1 MGRIRYA
8 IATAAVAIAVALAG
22 CSKGSSDDGGSN
34 TNKEKERMENQQL
47 MNSIRQHIVGT
58 WVHDGDCNKVYSLAT
73 PDNEI
78 IMKDEL
84 TFEEASEKDTFTFG
98 ADWATLLTRNI
109 GGRLEFKG
117 TWSIVSGVINL
128 DGDDLLPPYG
138 IKVLYENGNGLS
150 SERSRFYRV
159 LFSDGFKQMFL
170 YDNSYNRILRYNLE

>member
-1 MGRIRYA
+1 MDRIRYV

-22 CSKGSSDDGGSN
+22 CSKENSDDGGSN
-34 TNKEKERMENQQL
+34 TNKEKKRMENQQL

-58 WVHDGDCNKVYSLAT
+58 WIHDGDCNKIYSLVT
-73 PDNEI
+73 PDDEI
-78 IMKDEL
+78 IIQDNL
-84 TFEEASEKDTFTFG
+84 TFEESEHDTFTFA
-98 ADWATLLTRNI
+98 ADGTALLARTI
-109 GGRLEFKG
+109 GGGFEFNG
-117 TWSIVSGVINL
+117 EWSITSGVINL

-138 IKVLYENGNGLS
+138 IKILYENGNGLS